1 MTDPIIEIIA
11 MFMGRAL
18 FYSCFIGL
26 VTRCGNILVRA
37 FSGKE
42 NFL

>member
-1 MTDPIIEIIA
+1 MSDPVLEIIV

-18 FYSCFIGL
+18 AYASFIGII
-26 VTRCGNILVRA
+26 TRCGNILVRA